1 MALNKI
7 IGGPKGIYNFEVTD
21 NINSLLDSGL
31 TLPSLASAIA
41 FVESGGLSVGGAIS
55 TIEYHAGTG
64 IGGGS
69 YRLVDAGSSDARP
82 IDDGGSVNHAKGGS
96 GGLYLKGLFV
106 NDVVTL
112 ENFGYN
118 PTLNASDFITPA
130 RDYLSSL
137 SVGLNAIKSLT
148 LAGEYVFNTKYILT
162 GALHLKSLN
171 ATIKTAND
179 DFAIQVGVTAG
190 SAGFLNTD
198 GTLNFTND
206 GASVGGGFLG
216 EHGSIVATSLIAQD
230 LEGRVLDCLTTQN
243 KINNSSV
250 NFIKCTNSGGVRLE
264 VTGTRGSMEIEVVVY
279 HSSNSKTESLI
290 VKNTTDSAVVNA
302 VCDTESGLG
311 LNAISID
318 NVSGCSFG
326 TLWGTSPDARGCVIS
341 GNSFTGSNANYL
353 NHFNSIGS
361 TDSALPISIDA
372 KLCRFDFIRV
382 TRSKAGSVI
391 FGVNAGQLSVGLIAI
406 SDGSSV
412 TGSTS
417 LVIDSVQPIDIQTIA
432 ADSATDLAAIKMAG
446 GNKTTIGTI
455 QSSQALGTA
464 SNVVWETG
472 SRPQSLIN
480 CQDPDYIF
488 KGSSNNT
495 VITATSSFFNVPHGL
510 SATPTIYNVNARN
523 GTSAIITTTAN
534 ASNIQV
540 TFAANQAN
548 PQFSWSAQ
556 LF

>member
-1 MALNKI
+1 MAFTTFPIATADSTLTGAQGVAAIESAAATKQTLANATT
-7 IGGPKGIYNFEVTD
+7 FAQS
-21 NINSLLDSGL
+21 SLM
-31 TLPSLASAIA
+31 
-41 FVESGGLSVGGAIS
+41 VVGGVVN
-55 TIEYHAGTG
+55 TIEYNTGTG
-64 IGGGS
+64 IGGNS
-69 YRLVDAGSSDARP
+69 YTLVDAGSSGARP
-82 IDDGGSVNHAKGGS
+82 ADDGGSVIHATGGS
-96 GGLYLKGLFV
+96 GGLYLKGGFI

-112 ENFGYN
+112 EHFGYN

-137 SVGLNAIKSLT
+137 SIGLNAIKSLT
-148 LAGEYVFNTKYILT
+148 LTGEYVFNTKYILT

-179 DFAIQVGVTAG
+179 DFAMQAGVTAG
-190 SAGFLNTD
+190 AAGFLNID
-198 GTLNFTND
+198 GTLNFTNN
-206 GASVGGGFLG
+206 GASVGGGILG

-243 KINNSSV
+243 KVNNSSV

-264 VTGTRGSMEIEVVVY
+264 VTGTRGSMEIEVIVY

-290 VKNTTDSAVVNA
+290 VKNTTDSAILNA
-302 VCDTESGLG
+302 VCDTEDGLG
-311 LNAISID
+311 LDAIVID

-326 TLWGTSPDARGCVIS
+326 TLWGTSPDARGCVVS

-353 NHFNSIGS
+353 NQFNSIGS

-417 LVIDSVQPIDIQTIA
+417 LVIDSAQPIDIQTIA
-432 ADSATDLAAIKMAG
+432 TDSATDLAAIKMAG

-455 QSSQALGTA
+455 QSAQALGTA

-472 SRPQSLIN
+472 NRPQSLIN

-523 GTSAIITTTAN
+523 GTAAIITTTAN
-534 ASNIQV
+534 AANIQV